1 MTKTLLTISTLF
13 IACQI
18 LGQKSDKTPRYF
30 EDPIITDSTSSL
42 LIPIRYNGSAFSSNK
57 ISLWG
62 DYFANIIFYD
72 FTKDSSKRLFETDTY
87 IRGFSSNDFY
97 GRTEKSNKLKDASKE
112 WIFYFVTVS
121 DYDQNDKINSDDP
134 VMLYVSDKQGNR
146 LQSLTPSN
154 ENAQSISIFEN
165 QGFALIKMQRDSD
178 NDHNFEYD
186 DRDFYYIRLDLKTLQ
201 LSTKIEIK

>member
-1 MTKTLLTISTLF
+1 MTKTLLTISSLF

-18 LGQKSDKTPRYF
+18 FGQKSDKTPRYF

-134 VMLYVSDKQGNR
+134 AMLYVSDKQGNR

-186 DRDFYYIRLDLKTLQ
+186 DRDFYYIRLDL
-201 LSTKIEIK
+201 